1 MRRAPFQVI
10 PPVWLIC
17 IGAVVLVILN
27 AWTGMARLSE
37 QVMQG
42 DNDDLMRL
50 VVIRDWLAGQNW
62 FDHQQYRVLPPEGI
76 SLHWS
81 RYIDAGIAAIL
92 VPASWFLPQGEA
104 ELLAM
109 TVWPVLLACL
119 MILLTA
125 LGTARLF
132 GTAAAVGA
140 VVMALTW
147 RKFVVEFAPGR
158 IDHHNMQILCATAVF
173 FLAVLPG
180 RPRLYGALAGVAAA
194 FSFAI
199 GLEMLPVLLLIWAMV
214 TLRWVFGGGMAG
226 RWLAAFALAIGLAAP
241 LLMAGQVPA
250 RDWGL
255 RHCDVLA
262 TPLLSLLAVGATA
275 SLLPLLPRRWLP
287 GWPARL
293 AALTVVAGLG
303 LALAWPLLG
312 PCLAGPYADVT
323 PEARRIIDSQITEA
337 RSVPDLL
344 RDKAP
349 MVIRSLLPVVLTLA
363 MALVVGWRMRARLS
377 PDQRFALTLALVV
390 AGVGMGFALTQ
401 IRAANLMAPV
411 VPLLAG
417 VVVGAFAGLPRDSRL
432 RAPAAVMLLLSMPL
446 TIEAGIVQFLRLT
459 APPAVAGGGTAAGP
473 DPAECRNPESMAE
486 IAALP
491 PSTVFSGTNLGTAII
506 AYTPH
511 SATSAPYH
519 RSDAAF
525 LNGSGAFTGE
535 AELRAAVA
543 ASGAAYL
550 ALCRNGA
557 MENGLPYARKLLTGD
572 LPPWLV
578 ATDYPQQQVI
588 LLEVDKAAL
597 AGPAEAAP

>member
-1 MRRAPFQVI
+1 MRRVI
-10 PPVWLIC
+10 SPLVWLIC
-17 IGAVVLVILN
+17 AFAIGLVALN
-27 AWTGMARLSE
+27 AWLGMAQLPGR
-37 QVMQG
+37 MMRG

-50 VVIRDWLAGQNW
+50 VVIRDWLAGQGW

-92 VPASWFLPQGEA
+92 VPASWLLPQAEA
-104 ELLAM
+104 ELLAV
-109 TVWPVLLACL
+109 TLWPVLLACL
-119 MILLTA
+119 MILVTG

-132 GTAAAVGA
+132 GTAAAFGA

-158 IDHHNMQILCATAVF
+158 IDHHNMQLLCATAVF

-180 RPRLYGALAGVAAA
+180 RPRLYGALAGGAAA
-194 FSFAI
+194 FSFAV
-199 GLEMLPVLLLIWAMV
+199 GLEMLPVLLLIWGMV
-214 TLRWVFGGGMAG
+214 TLRWVFGGETAG
-226 RWLAAFALAIGLAAP
+226 RWLAAFAAAIGLAVP

-250 RDWGL
+250 RDWAV

-262 TPLLSLLAVGATA
+262 PPLLSLLSVGVAA
-275 SLLPLLPRRWLP
+275 GLLPLLPRRWLP
-287 GWPARL
+287 GWPARVAAL
-293 AALTVVAGLG
+293 AAVAGPG

-312 PCLAGPYADVT
+312 PCLAGPYADMS
-323 PEARRIIDSQITEA
+323 PEARAIIDNQITEA

-344 RDKAP
+344 RDMAP

-363 MALVVGWRMRARLS
+363 MALAVGWRMRARLS

-390 AGVGMGFALTQ
+390 AGVGLAFTLTQ
-401 IRAANLMAPV
+401 IRAANLMAPA

-417 VVVGAFAGLPRDSRL
+417 VVFGAFAGLPRDSRL

-446 TIEAGIVQFLRLT
+446 TIEAAILQVLRLT
-459 APPAVAGGGTAAGP
+459 ATPAQAAAAP
-473 DPAECRNPESMAE
+473 DPAGCRNAESMAE

-491 PSTVFSGTNLGTAII
+491 PSTVFSSTNLGTAIL

-525 LNGSGAFTGE
+525 MNGIGAFAAET
-535 AELRAAVA
+535 ELRAALA
-543 ASGAAYL
+543 ASGADYL
-550 ALCRNGA
+550 ALCRNSPFEGS
-557 MENGLPYARKLLTGD
+557 LPYAQQLIAGD
-572 LPPWLV
+572 LPPWLR
-578 ATDYPQQQVI
+578 ATGHPQQWVT

-597 AGPAEAAP
+597 AGGAEAAP

>member
-1 MRRAPFQVI
+1 MRRVI
-10 PPVWLIC
+10 PSPVWLIC
-17 IGAVVLVILN
+17 AAAIGLVALN
-27 AWTGMARLSE
+27 AWLGMAQLPDRMLR
-37 QVMQG
+37 G

-50 VVIRDWLAGQNW
+50 VVIRDWLAGQGW

-92 VPASWFLPQGEA
+92 VPASWLLPQAEA
-104 ELLAM
+104 ELLAV
-109 TVWPVLLACL
+109 TLWPVLLACL
-119 MILLTA
+119 MILVTG

-132 GTAAAVGA
+132 GTAAAFGA

-158 IDHHNMQILCATAVF
+158 IDHHNVQLLCATAVF

-180 RPRLYGALAGVAAA
+180 RPRLYGALAGAAAA
-194 FSFAI
+194 FSFAV
-199 GLEMLPVLLLIWAMV
+199 GLEMLPVLLLIWGMV
-214 TLRWVFGGGMAG
+214 TLRWVFGGETAG
-226 RWLAAFALAIGLAAP
+226 RWLAAFAVAIGLAAP

-250 RDWGL
+250 RDWAV

-262 TPLLSLLAVGATA
+262 PPLLSLLSVGVAA

-287 GWPARL
+287 GWPARM
-293 AALTVVAGLG
+293 AALAGVAGLG
-303 LALAWPLLG
+303 LTLAWPLLG
-312 PCLAGPYADVT
+312 PCLAGPYADMS
-323 PEARRIIDSQITEA
+323 PEARAIIDNQITEA

-344 RDKAP
+344 RDMAP

-363 MALVVGWRMRARLS
+363 LALAVGWRMRARLS
-377 PDQRFALTLALVV
+377 PDQRFALVMALVV
-390 AGVGMGFALTQ
+390 AGVGLAFTLTQ
-401 IRAANLMAPV
+401 IRAANLMAPA

-417 VVVGAFAGLPRDSRL
+417 VVFGAFAGLPRDSRL

-446 TIEAGIVQFLRLT
+446 TIEAAILQVLRLT
-459 APPAVAGGGTAAGP
+459 ATPAQAAAAP
-473 DPAECRNPESMAE
+473 DPAGCRNAESMAE

-491 PSTVFSGTNLGTAII
+491 PSTVFSSTNLGTAII

-525 LNGSGAFTGE
+525 MNGIGAFAGE
-535 AELRAAVA
+535 AELRAALA
-543 ASGAAYL
+543 ASGADYL
-550 ALCRNGA
+550 ALCRNSPFEGS
-557 MENGLPYARKLLTGD
+557 LPYAQQLIAGD
-572 LPPWLV
+572 LPPWLR
-578 ATDYPQQQVI
+578 ATGHPQQWVT

-597 AGPAEAAP
+597 AGAAEAAP